1 MKASKVGRGGSTT
14 SPMSTTTTGPGTGS
28 MKGTCSICG
37 DRATKVPSKLI
48 FLQNDATY
56 CCSFDTASTPQP
68 PVSPVEHSSGDLWQL
83 ESTPV
88 SHAGFQRDFE
98 LENSGD
104 IYISTRMVA
113 SCTITK
119 ANRKKCQACRCHLV
133 TCCRDE

>member
-1 MKASKVGRGGSTT
+1 MKSGKVGRGGSGAATT
-14 SPMSTTTTGPGTGS
+14 TTTTTTGPGTGS

-37 DRATKVPSKLI
+37 DRATKVSIIQWRFQYHAL
-48 FLQNDATY
+48 Y
-56 CCSFDTASTPQP
+56 CCSFGTAFTPPP

-88 SHAGFQRDFE
+88 SLAGFQQGFE
-98 LENSGD
+98 PKNYHGEIDNSN
-104 IYISTRMVA
+104 RMVA

-133 TCCRDE
+133 K